1 MYRRNVSLFFLSL
14 GLTLLAAAFAA
25 AMLSINIQT
34 AAVIG
39 YTPEL
44 PLLPRVLIDARWLDC
59 VRSGVRLLFPIG
71 VSAAELMYGALQA
84 LLQAV

>member
-1 MYRRNVSLFFLSL
+1 M

-25 AMLSINIQT
+25 AMVSINIRT

-44 PLLPRVLIDARWLDC
+44 PLLPRVLISAQWLDC
-59 VRSGVRLLFPIG
+59 VRSAARLLFPIG
-71 VSAAELMYGALQA
+71 ASAAELMYGALQA